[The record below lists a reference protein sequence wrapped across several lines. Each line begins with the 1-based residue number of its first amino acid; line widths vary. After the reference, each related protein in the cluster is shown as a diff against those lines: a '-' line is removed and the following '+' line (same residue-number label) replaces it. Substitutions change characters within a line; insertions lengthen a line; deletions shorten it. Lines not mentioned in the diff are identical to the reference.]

1 MSGGRRKEE
10 WDIRQ
15 GRGWRARKK
24 LTFQS
29 RLNLTFNPFLDGS
42 DIVFGI
48 LKIFAN
54 VVGLAAADKT
64 GLRRSSGLVLD
75 RPATVLDASGKVFG
89 TAVGI
94 SVLQIEILCCGGRV
108 ICVEATDVV
117 HINQGP
123 TEFCEGRGYS
133 RVRGSHLSSIG
144 VHAASGLARL
154 DIAPHH
160 RSHVALIIHEASIE
174 VWCVVRVR
182 RHDVSLA
189 AGEGVFQEM
198 EHAEEFALRHEH
210 VIAEETNMILAMLV
224 Q

>member
-1 MSGGRRKEE
+1 MSGGKIKE

-15 GRGWRARKK
+15 GRGRRARKK
-24 LTFQS
+24 RTVPS
-29 RLNLTFNPFLDGS
+29 RLNMTLNPLLHGS
-42 DIVFGI
+42 DIFCGI

-54 VVGLAAADKT
+54 VVGLAAADEA

-75 RPATVLDASGKVFG
+75 RPATVLDASRKVVR
-89 TAVGI
+89 TAVGLGI
-94 SVLQIEILCCGGRV
+94 LQIEILCCGGRV

-123 TEFCEGRGYS
+123 TEFWEGRGYS
-133 RVRGSHLSSIG
+133 QVRGSHLSSIG
-144 VHAASGLARL
+144 VHAARGLARL
-154 DIAPHH
+154 DIAPYH
-160 RSHVALIIHEASIE
+160 RSHVTLIVHEASIE

-182 RHDVSLA
+182 RHDVGLA

-210 VIAEETNMILAMLV
+210 VIAEETDMILAILI